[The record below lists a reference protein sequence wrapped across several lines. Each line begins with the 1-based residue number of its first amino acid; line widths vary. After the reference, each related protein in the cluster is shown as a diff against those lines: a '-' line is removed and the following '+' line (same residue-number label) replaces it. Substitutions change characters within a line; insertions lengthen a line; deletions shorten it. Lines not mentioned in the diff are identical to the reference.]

1 MSGKTVMPAL
11 ALAAAMLI
19 PSTAAVAADSG
30 VTVLRGQQASAAPQV
45 SDNEGGTGVAVY
57 RGPPRAAPRRPAAAA
72 PVTYI
77 GRNRVAIDS
86 LEPAGNWFLDRSG
99 EGLVVVNCYTQQSI
113 NVGGNRRIR
122 CTSREF

>member
-11 ALAAAMLI
+11 TLAVAMLI
-19 PSTAAVAADSG
+19 PSTAAVAADGG

-45 SDNEGGTGVAVY
+45 SDNEGGSGVVVH
-57 RGPPRAAPRRPAAAA
+57 RGPRLAAPRRPAAAA

-77 GRNRVAIDS
+77 GRTRVAIDS

-99 EGLVVVNCYTQQSI
+99 ERLVVVNCYTQQSV
-113 NVGGNRRIR
+113 NVGGKRRIR